1 MSGWLHEEALEWSGR
16 IDADVATKE
25 RDIEGVKQERQRDL
39 IKLKVSGQ
47 PGTLPDFLLKS
58 CQTGPVGQYYG
69 AQI

>member
-39 IKLKVSGQ
+39 IKLKV
-47 PGTLPDFLLKS
+47 LLDTCS
-58 CQTGPVGQYYG
+58 MWH
-69 AQI
+69 A